1 MLKLSGFVITIRRR
15 PLNKK
20 TYAEITGAAALISGF
35 ICGFIG
41 SGGGM
46 LLLLTLSYL
55 QKKIKDGT
63 GDIKNVYAVNIAA
76 VVAMSVVSAVT
87 YAIAGKLPLRE
98 ATVYILPA
106 MAGGLCGA
114 FLLDKIKTS
123 YLNKIFAA
131 ITIYAGVKMLI

>member
-1 MLKLSGFVITIRRR
+1 
-15 PLNKK
+15 LNKK
-20 TYAEITGAAALISGF
+20 IYAIITGTAALISGF

-46 LLLLTLSYL
+46 LLLLTLTYL

-76 VVAMSVVSAVT
+76 VVAMSAVSAVT

-98 ATVYILPA
+98 TAVYILPA

-114 FLLDKIKTS
+114 YFLDKIKTS

-131 ITIYAGVKMLI
+131 VTIYAGVKMLI